1 MINMRLTK
9 EYVISWKWIIAALPI
24 ILYSFSNR
32 QSMRYIED
40 RHQVT
45 ANFWDYI
52 LIPLNDVYL
61 MVYYIFPLIIFIS
74 STFINRTFDYTKLIR
89 LGSYKR
95 WVITK
100 LKQLIIMDI
109 FIISL
114 FVGSILITAIGT
126 PLSMAWSSVGTI
138 NESGNEILYILQ
150 LFLLN
155 PCVALIL
162 QVILFLLTLITI
174 QLILCILYAVYK
186 KQSILHLLNALLFV
200 FGIAGFK
207 IFPTSLSIISIP
219 NFLSLFH
226 GLASFGNII
235 TPFVIM
241 IMVFAIFIMLANNID
256 QKRSNGIKQYFN
268 KNYPLLIYIV
278 LCLAGIWFNMN
289 KYVSEDISIEDI
301 FTGTFI
307 GTTNEM
313 FSLLS
318 FAYYVVVFVGFVYFV
333 QLLLQKYLSEMSFY
347 TMLRYR
353 SMNKWFLSW
362 FPSILKSIIILLGSL
377 FVVTISVAVFN
388 GIPLTL
394 SDNWLQI
401 IYHFM
406 MNGFLQLLFY
416 VLLVI
421 IVSLFTKDVFKSFI
435 TLLVL
440 TVFMLPGFRL
450 NNLFPVGLNSMGYL
464 LENAS
469 IYSISLTLV
478 GYIVIEIIVLLILL
492 NKKDYTF

>member
-1 MINMRLTK
+1 MINMRITK
-9 EYVISWKWIIAALPI
+9 EKVISWKWILAALPI
-24 ILYSFSNR
+24 VLYSFGNR
-32 QSMRYIED
+32 QSMGYIED
-40 RHQVT
+40 RHHVI
-45 ANFWDYI
+45 ANFWDYV

-74 STFINRTFDYTKLIR
+74 SIFINRTFDYTKLIR

-95 WVITK
+95 WIITK

-109 FIISL
+109 IYISL
-114 FVGSILITAIGT
+114 FVGSIVITAIGT
-126 PLSMAWSSVGTI
+126 PFSMEWSNVGTI

-150 LFLLN
+150 SFLSN
-155 PCVALIL
+155 PVVALIL
-162 QVILFLLTLITI
+162 QVILFLFTLITI
-174 QLILCILYAVYK
+174 QLILCILYALYK
-186 KQSILHLLNALLFV
+186 KQSILHLLNVFLFV

-207 IFPTSLSIISIP
+207 ILPTSLAFVSIP
-219 NFLSLFH
+219 NYLSLFH
-226 GLASFGNII
+226 GLATFQRII

-241 IMVFAIFIMLANNID
+241 IMVFAISTIFANNID
-256 QKRSNGIKQYFN
+256 QNRSGIKQHLL
-268 KNYPLLIYIV
+268 KSYPLLIYVV
-278 LCLAGIWFNMN
+278 LCLAGIWFNI
-289 KYVSEDISIEDI
+289 KRYVNGDFSIGD
-301 FTGTFI
+301 TFI
-307 GTTNEM
+307 GVFFGTTNEV

-333 QLLLQKYLSEMSFY
+333 QLLLQRYLSEMSFY
-347 TMLRYR
+347 TMIRYS

-362 FPSILKSIIILLGSL
+362 FPSILKSIFILLGSL
-377 FVVTISVAVFN
+377 FVVTISMAMFN

-394 SDNWLQI
+394 SGNWLQV

-421 IVSLFTKDVFKSFI
+421 LISLFTKDVFKSFI
-435 TLLVL
+435 ALLVL
-440 TVFMLPGFRL
+440 TIFMLPGFRM
-450 NNLFPVGLNSMGYL
+450 NNLIPVGLNSMGYL
-464 LENAS
+464 LEDVS
-469 IYSISLTLV
+469 IYSISYTII